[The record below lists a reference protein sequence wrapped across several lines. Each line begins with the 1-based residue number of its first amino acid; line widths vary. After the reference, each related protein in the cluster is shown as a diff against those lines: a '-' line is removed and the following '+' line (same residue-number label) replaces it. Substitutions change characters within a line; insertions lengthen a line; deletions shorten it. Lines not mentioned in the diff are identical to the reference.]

1 MRAEGLHKQ
10 GRAPS
15 AILLVGL
22 HIFDRVD
29 KNKILAIQ
37 KMKTDPREQE
47 CAPRV
52 FTSKVGPH
60 KHRRFFYLRPGAA
73 LTGFFMVERL
83 EVFWGLRVA
92 SEVFLLNRKVN
103 FRLHGKGN
111 SNSHAQSR
119 SIKIIWMIKLIR
131 TRRLSIKNSLS
142 PSAVRRQFS
151 QTAGY
156 RGISLIRKRPPP

>member
-73 LTGFFMVERL
+73 LTGLFMVFGSDLHGFDEAGPHVEDCPNMRIQRL
-83 EVFWGLRVA
+83 FGLRVA
-92 SEVFLLNRKVN
+92 R
-103 FRLHGKGN
+103 
-111 SNSHAQSR
+111 A
-119 SIKIIWMIKLIR
+119 
-131 TRRLSIKNSLS
+131 
-142 PSAVRRQFS
+142 PSA
-151 QTAGY
+151 
-156 RGISLIRKRPPP
+156 